1 MAFDQS
7 ATFFFSVPRQ
17 HNLLSIAICRGCGKT
32 TRRESLF
39 KHLPCLPT
47 SFKHSPHS
55 LRLLP
60 QPTKCFTFVQYFV
73 SVFVEINLNTLT
85 YNIHT
90 THHSSQLTNAAARP
104 QNGDC
109 PLFTLN
115 KLLTDCFKTSLNIHG
130 TRNIHWDMYINVST
144 WLFHLVA

>member
-1 MAFDQS
+1 MRSINQS
-7 ATFFFSVPRQ
+7 ATFLFSVRQ
-17 HNLLSIAICRGCGKT
+17 HNLLWVAICRGCGKT
-32 TRRESLF
+32 TWRESLF

-47 SFKHSPHS
+47 SFKHLPHS
-55 LRLLP
+55 LSLLP

-90 THHSSQLTNAAARP
+90 THHTAHSLQPTNAAVRP

-115 KLLTDCFKTSLNIHG
+115 KLSVVDRLFQNFIKHVTLSTEYRVTSGLF
-130 TRNIHWDMYINVST
+130 VSR
-144 WLFHLVA
+144 